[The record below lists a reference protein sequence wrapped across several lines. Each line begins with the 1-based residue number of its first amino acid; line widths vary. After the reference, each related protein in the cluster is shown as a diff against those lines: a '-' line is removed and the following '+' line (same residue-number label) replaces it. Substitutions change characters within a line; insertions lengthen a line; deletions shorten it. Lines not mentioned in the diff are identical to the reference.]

1 MTLRHPY
8 LPTTPENE
16 DEMLRSMGLK
26 SLEDL
31 FTNIP
36 KQFRLNR
43 DLNLPTPHSEHEV
56 LARLQKLA
64 KNNSTLLDTPSFLGG
79 SVAPHYIPAT
89 VSSLGGRSEFVTAYT
104 SYQPEISQGMLQTLF
119 EYQSLMAEVLQMDV
133 VNSSLY
139 DLSTSLGE
147 AARMVIRVKRR
158 RNRFLVPGTIN
169 PTYKQ
174 VLETYT
180 SPAGIKIDV
189 IDYDSHT
196 GLMSVEDLKS
206 KLDSTVAGVYVESPS
221 PLGFFETQL
230 DEISSIVHDNDALL
244 VAGVDVLSLGIMRP
258 PGDYNADI
266 AIAEGQSLGNPMSYG
281 GPLLGVFACRNDR
294 KLIYQMPGRLV
305 GLTTTI
311 EEPHERGFVLTLS
324 AREQHIRRERAT
336 SNICSN
342 QALMAVRAAIY
353 LSTIGA
359 TGIRAI
365 AESIAFKSNY
375 AAKELGKIQGVTS
388 PAIGGPI
395 WKNFVVQF
403 EGITAQEVHEG
414 LLAQGIHGG
423 KCLSKDFPDFGESM
437 LFSVTELHDR
447 ATIGKMIAAVEA
459 VITGGVA

>member
-8 LPTTPENE
+8 LPTTPEIE
-16 DEMLRSMGLK
+16 EEMLRSMGLS
-26 SLEDL
+26 SLDDL

-43 DLNLPTPHSEHEV
+43 NLNLPAPHSEHEV
-56 LARLQKLA
+56 LARLRELA
-64 KNNSTLLDTPSFLGG
+64 KKNLTTLDAPSFLGG

-139 DLSTSLGE
+139 DLATSLGE
-147 AARMVIRVKRR
+147 AARMATRVKRH
-158 RNRFLVPGTIN
+158 RNKFLVPGTIN

-180 SPAGIKIDV
+180 SPAGIIIEMV
-189 IDYDSHT
+189 DYDPRT
-196 GLMSVEDLKS
+196 GLMSIKDLKS

-221 PLGFFETQL
+221 YLGFFETQL
-230 DEISSIVHDNDALL
+230 DEIATIVHDAGALL
-244 VAGVDVLSLGIMRP
+244 VAGVDVLSLGVIRP

-305 GLTTTI
+305 GLTTTL

-359 TGIRAI
+359 TGIASI
-365 AESIAFKSNY
+365 GESIAFKSNY
-375 AAKELGKIQGVTS
+375 AAKELGEIQGVTA

-403 EGITAQEVHEG
+403 EGITAQEIHEG
-414 LLAQGIHGG
+414 LLARGIHGG
-423 KCLSKDFPDFGESM
+423 ICLTRVFPDLGESM

-447 ATIGKMIAAVEA
+447 ASIDKMVSAVKT